1 MQNVA
6 SGWSAKDSVLVLQAD
21 HVDIVEVQE
30 ASGLFIRG
38 DFVLVE

>member
-1 MQNVA
+1 
-6 SGWSAKDSVLVLQAD
+6 VLQAD

-30 ASGLFIRG
+30 ASGFFVRR